1 VALQGARG
9 WAMRVGFDVSQTGA
23 GKTGCGYLAHGLV
36 HALASGPDLPPMDFV
51 FYPQFGDLFWE
62 PAPGSCARPGGGATG
77 PVFRWFDRSKRFWRN
92 PPPDFEKR
100 LGDPDIVHSN
110 NFFCPRG
117 LKRARLVYTLH
128 DLSFLEN
135 PEWTTEQNRVGCMEG
150 VFGASLLA
158 DALLA
163 NSQATL
169 DHFLRV
175 FPHFPRERA
184 SVMHLASRF
193 GPESPATPPKRLR
206 GVEPGR
212 FWLCVGTIEPRKNQV
227 RLFEALAM
235 LPGSAPLVLAGG
247 KGWLMD
253 DMARVVEELGLTSRV
268 RLTGYVS
275 DAELA
280 WLYRNCLGFVYPS
293 LFEGFG
299 LPVLEAMSLGAP
311 VVTSNVSSL
320 PEVAGGAALL
330 ADPLDPEAIAQAMR
344 LLEGDPAL
352 RAGLSRRSLE
362 RAAHFGWDKAA
373 RVAAS
378 AYETALSL
386 PRRDAAP

>member
-1 VALQGARG
+1 
-9 WAMRVGFDVSQTGA
+9 MRVGFDVSQTGA

-36 HALASGPDLPPMDFV
+36 HALAAGPDPIDFV

-62 PAPGSCARPGGGATG
+62 PVPASCARPGGGQLG
-77 PVFRWFDRSKRFWRN
+77 PMFKWLDSSRGFWRN
-92 PPPDFEKR
+92 PPQDFEAR
-100 LGDPDIVHSN
+100 LGNPDIVHSN

-117 LKRARLVYTLH
+117 LGKARLVYTLH

-135 PEWTTEQNRVGCMEG
+135 PEWSTEQNRVGCMEG
-150 VFGASLLA
+150 VFRASLLA

-184 SVMHLASRF
+184 WVMHLASRF
-193 GPESPATPPKRLR
+193 APGCPAEPPKRLR
-206 GVEPGR
+206 GVEPGT
-212 FWLCVGTIEPRKNQV
+212 FWLSVGTIEPRKNQV
-227 RLFEALAM
+227 RLVEALARAG
-235 LPGSAPLVLAGG
+235 GSAPLVLAGG

-253 DMARVVEELGLTSRV
+253 DMARLVAELGLGSRV
-268 RLTGYVS
+268 RLTGYVG

-280 WLYRNCLGFVYPS
+280 WLYANCLGFVYPS

-311 VVTSNVSSL
+311 VVTSSVSSL

-330 ADPLDPEAIAQAMR
+330 ADPLDPESIAEAMR
-344 LLEGDPAL
+344 RLENDPEL
-352 RAGLSRRSLE
+352 RAALSRRSLQ
-362 RAAHFGWDKAA
+362 RAAEFGWDKAA
-373 RVAAS
+373 RVAAE
-378 AYETALSL
+378 AYKAALSL
-386 PRRDAAP
+386 PKRNPAP